1 VFQGETAITID
12 DKGRLAIP
20 TGLREALACA
30 GGEKLVITHSPFDP
44 CLYIYPYPAWKEV
57 FDWINE
63 QPMNHHIRQMQ
74 RMLVGGS
81 AEAVPD
87 GNGRISIPA
96 SHRVAKGIER
106 KVVLIGM
113 GHKFELWSEPAYQQQ
128 MLKTLGDVD
137 LGDLPAGVL

>member
-20 TGLREALACA
+20 TGLRETLACA
-30 GGEKLVITHSPFDP
+30 GGERLVITHSPFDP
-44 CLYIYPYPAWKEV
+44 CLYIYPYPAWEV
-57 FDWINE
+57 ARDWVNA
-63 QPMNHHIRQMQ
+63 QPMNPDVRQMQ
-74 RMLVGGS
+74 RMLVGG
-81 AEAVPD
+81 AAVVEPD
-87 GNGRISIPA
+87 GNGRISLPA
-96 SHRVAKGIER
+96 SHRATKGIER

-137 LGDLPAGVL
+137 FGCLPAGVL